1 MQVSIQLFAA
11 ARDRVGRSSIQVELG
26 DGATVADLRGRISAD
41 FPQLADIVPRA
52 MLAVDTEY
60 ARDDARLRSTSDVA
74 LIPPVSGG

>member
-11 ARDRVGRSSIQVELG
+11 ARDRVGRSSIQVELR
-26 DGATVADLRGRISAD
+26 DDATVADLRGRLALD
-41 FPQLADIVPRA
+41 YPQLADIVPRA

-60 ARDDARLRSTSDVA
+60 ARDAQQIRPTSEIA

>member
-11 ARDRVGRSSIQVELG
+11 ARDRLGRSSIQVELG
-26 DGATVADLRGRISAD
+26 DTATVAELRKRLTAD
-41 FPQLADIVPRA
+41 FPDLADIVPRA

-60 ARDDARLRSTSDVA
+60 ARDDARIRSTSVVA